1 MYETIGPS
9 AVIGLSMVISM
20 LVRRRGKS
28 SRPDGL
34 MAARQT
40 CAVFVV
46 VILTTITDASGS

>member
-1 MYETIGPS
+1 
-9 AVIGLSMVISM
+9 MVISM